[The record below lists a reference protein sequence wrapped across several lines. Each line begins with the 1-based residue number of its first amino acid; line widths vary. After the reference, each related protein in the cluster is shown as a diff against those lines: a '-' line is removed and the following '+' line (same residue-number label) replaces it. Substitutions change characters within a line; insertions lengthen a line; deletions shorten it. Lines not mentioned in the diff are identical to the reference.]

1 MDLLQE
7 IRKKILALTG
17 DASLDGVNAVIRH
30 VEVAERYF
38 SRARDEREEDLFN
51 DVIYRTNQAFEGML
65 KEAYTV
71 LASNDGAKLSPHQIE
86 QHLLQESVLTARV
99 LDLFK
104 NYRQQWRNPSTH
116 DHNLFFSEQ
125 EALLAIVSVSA
136 FANILLDQII
146 EVINFK
152 REQEEVQ
159 RFRGKIQQ
167 VLQGAESKPLH
178 EQLVALLKLFSS
190 DLVSSIT
197 DLTHI
202 TEAEIIGRVHGFLES
217 TGIEGVIKR
226 EYSITSGLVKVGQHL
241 RSRFRPDLYVMKGAE
256 EVVIEVKRPGF
267 NKSVVESGQLQVL
280 RYLEGLNL
288 RHGILYLPPVTNE
301 QMESITTEYQTGDG
315 VVWVHAIAPTSIR

>member
-7 IRKKILALTG
+7 IREKSLALTG
-17 DASLDGVNAVIRH
+17 DASLDGINAVIRH

-38 SRARDEREEDLFN
+38 SRARDEHEEDLFN

-71 LASNDGAKLSPHQIE
+71 LSSNDGAKLSPHQIE
-86 QHLLQESVLTARV
+86 QHLLQASVFTARV

-116 DHNLFFSEQ
+116 NHNLFFSEQ

-159 RFRGKIQQ
+159 RFRGKFQQ
-167 VLQGAESKPLH
+167 VLQDTESKPLH
-178 EQLVALLKLFSS
+178 EQLVALLKQFSG

-197 DLTHI
+197 APPRI
-202 TEAEIIGRVHGFLES
+202 TEAEVIGRVHGFLE
-217 TGIEGVIKR
+217 TIGIGGVVKR
-226 EYSITSGLVKVGQHL
+226 EPIITSGLVKVGQHR
-241 RSRFRPDLYVMKGAE
+241 RSSLRPDLYVIKGAE

-267 NKSVVESGQLQVL
+267 NKSTMDSGQSQVL
-280 RYLEGLNL
+280 SYLEGLNL
-288 RHGILYLPPVTNE
+288 RHGILYLPPVTNA
-301 QMESITTEYQTGDG
+301 QMESTTTEYQTGDG
-315 VVWVHAIAPTSIR
+315 VVWVHTIAPTSIR

>member
-7 IRKKILALTG
+7 IRKKTLALTG
-17 DASLDGVNAVIRH
+17 DASLDGINAAIRH

-38 SRARDEREEDLFN
+38 GRARNEHEEDLFN

-86 QHLLQESVLTARV
+86 QHLLQESVFTPRV

-116 DHNLFFSEQ
+116 NHNLFFSEQ

-159 RFRGKIQQ
+159 RFKGRVQQ
-167 VLQGAESKPLH
+167 VLQDTESRPLH

-190 DLVSSIT
+190 DLVSSIA
-197 DLTHI
+197 DLGRI
-202 TEAEIIGRVHGFLES
+202 TEAEVIGRVHGFLES
-217 TGIEGVIKR
+217 IDIGGMIKR
-226 EYSITSGLVKVGQHL
+226 EHGITSGRVKVNQHQ
-241 RSRFRPDLYVMKGAE
+241 RSSFRPDLYVVKGAE

-267 NKSVVESGQLQVL
+267 NKSSMESGQIQVL

-288 RHGILYLPPVTNE
+288 RHGILYLPPITNE
-301 QMESITTEYQTGDG
+301 QMECTSTEYQTGDG
-315 VVWVHAIAPTSIR
+315 TVWIHTIAPTSTR